1 MSSYKVHNTHAHTV
15 TTIRQVRANVT
26 SERRSSQHR
35 RQPQIGIRALSC
47 PAPCDLTDWTS
58 PGSSLHGILQAGTLE
73 WIAISFS
80 RESSQPRDG
89 TWVSCS
95 GRRTLYHL
103 SHQGS
108 PRADGWKGGG
118 GAGLKTFRRNCE
130 CKTISVMILRQH
142 VPFIL
147 CSTRTDGVNAT
158 VVNDC
163 RGNQGRGTRLHSW
176 LLCTY
181 SQKKTVSLRM
191 LMKQEFPGGAVV
203 RILHFQCRDT
213 GSVPGLGIKIPHA
226 TCHNRNLKT
235 KK

>member
-1 MSSYKVHNTHAHTV
+1 MEFS
-15 TTIRQVRANVT
+15 RQEHW
-26 SERRSSQHR
+26 SGL
-35 RQPQIGIRALSC
+35 PF
-47 PAPCDLTDWTS
+47 PS
-58 PGSSLHGILQAGTLE
+58 PGNLPNPGME
-73 WIAISFS
+73 
-80 RESSQPRDG
+80 P
-89 TWVSCS
+89 
-95 GRRTLYHL
+95 
-103 SHQGS
+103 GS
-108 PRADGWKGGG
+108 PAVAGGLFTVWATREAQELMVAGVG
-118 GAGLKTFRRNCE
+118 GVLKPFRRNCE

-191 LMKQEFPGGAVV
+191 LMKQEFPGSAVV